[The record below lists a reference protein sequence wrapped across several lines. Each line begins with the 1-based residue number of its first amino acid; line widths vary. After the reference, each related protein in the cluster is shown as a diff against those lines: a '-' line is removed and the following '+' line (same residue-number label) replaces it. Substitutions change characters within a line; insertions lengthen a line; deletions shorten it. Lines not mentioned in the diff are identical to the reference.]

1 MANLFK
7 LWRCGY
13 YVTFYFRK
21 SIWRLGGLFLINEQA
36 VFWSRVLTELTL
48 SFHIIY
54 ATIGVGIPLM
64 IMIAQW
70 VGIKNNDEHYILL
83 ARRWTRG
90 FVITVAV
97 GVVTG
102 TAIGLQLSLLWPNFM
117 QLAGQVIALPLF
129 METFA
134 FFFEAIFLGIYLY
147 TWDRFDNQKKHMLLL
162 IPVAIGASMSA
173 VFITIVNA
181 FMNAPQGFEIV
192 DGQLVN
198 IQPLIAMFNPA
209 MPTKVAHVVVTAYM
223 TSAFVL
229 ASIAAYRLL
238 KGSDHVYHKKA
249 LYLLM
254 KLGLIFSIAA
264 ALIGDF
270 SGKYLAEYQPEKLA
284 AAEWHFETEEGASLI
299 LFGIMNDGEVKYEIR
314 IPFALSI
321 LAHSHPTAEVIGLE
335 EYPKDEWP
343 PLYIHYLF
351 NIMVFIGM
359 FMTLV
364 SFLYVAAVTRRWTF
378 VKSKWFGWVMVAGG
392 PLSMIAIEAG
402 WWLAEVGRQPWILRG
417 IMRTEHGATTS
428 GSVDLMFILFCILY
442 IVLGIGSVVVLNRM
456 FRSNPIEREIADR
469 QSEKKGE
476 IQ

>member
-1 MANLFK
+1 M
-7 LWRCGY
+7 
-13 YVTFYFRK
+13 
-21 SIWRLGGLFLINEQA
+21 INESA

-54 ATIGVGIPLM
+54 ATIGVGVPLM

-70 VGIKNNDEHYILL
+70 VGYKNNDEHYILL
-83 ARRWTRG
+83 ARRIARG

-147 TWDRFDNQKKHMLLL
+147 TWDRFESQKKHMLLL

-181 FMNAPQGFEIV
+181 FMNAPQGFDIV
-192 DGQLVN
+192 NGQIVN
-198 IQPLIAMFNPA
+198 IQPVLAMFNPA
-209 MPTKVAHVVVTAYM
+209 MPTKVAHVLTTAYM
-223 TSAFVL
+223 TAAFVL
-229 ASIAAYRLL
+229 ASIAAYRLIR
-238 KGSDHVYHKKA
+238 GSDHVYHKKS
-249 LYLLM
+249 LYLMM
-254 KLGLIFSIAA
+254 KLGLVFSIATA
-264 ALIGDF
+264 VVGDF

-284 AAEWHFETEEGASLI
+284 AAEWHFETEKGATLI
-299 LFGIMNDGEVKYEIR
+299 LFGVLDDGEVKYSIN
-314 IPFALSI
+314 IPWGLSI
-321 LAHSHPTAEVIGLE
+321 LAHNNPNAEVIGLDQFPE
-335 EYPKDEWP
+335 DERP

-359 FMTLV
+359 FLALV
-364 SFLYVAAVTRRWTF
+364 ALVFVVGKWRKWTF
-378 VKSKWFGWVMVAGG
+378 TNAKWFRWIIVMGG
-392 PLSMIAIEAG
+392 PLAIIAIETG

-417 IMRTEHGATTS
+417 IMRTAEGATTS
-428 GSVDLMFILFCILY
+428 DSVDLMLILFSIVYL
-442 IVLGIGSVVVLNRM
+442 VLGIGSVVVLRRM
-456 FRSNPIEREIADR
+456 FRNNPIEQEIADR
-469 QSEKKGE
+469 IAERGGDLQ
-476 IQ
+476 